1 MKLIWSEESWDD
13 YLYWQET
20 DKRIVKKINEL
31 IKDTRRTPFEG
42 KGKPEPLKHNLS
54 GFWSR
59 RITEEHRLVYAVT
72 DDSLL
77 IAGLISGAH
86 QAMVYLLTVS
96 ISFIE

>member
-54 GFWSR
+54 GFWSDALQR
-59 RITEEHRLVYAVT
+59 STVWYNAVT

-77 IAGLISGAH
+77 IAACRYH
-86 QAMVYLLTVS
+86 Y
-96 ISFIE
+96 